1 MHSRP
6 EGEGG
11 YPEEGHSF
19 PFVAVVVDDVADV
32 VDVIDIEN
40 VAVFVDAADVV
51 VDVVRNAVRSWLEIK
66 R

>member
-1 MHSRP
+1 VHSRP

-32 VDVIDIEN
+32 ADVVDVIDIEN
-40 VAVFVDAADVV
+40 VAVFVDVADVV
-51 VDVVRNAVRSWLEIK
+51 VDVVRNAV
-66 R
+66 